1 MPSQFQIIFLGR
13 ILPGHTPEQV
23 RDNVAKRLALSAA
36 NQEALFSGRRAV
48 LKRGLDF
55 ATADTLREE
64 YARLGMKVHIEPEQ
78 VAAPLA
84 PPPPDDD
91 FDILPPVE
99 DAELADEQDAVAP
112 AAAPLFTAPAST
124 RPATPAPALTVDA
137 ALEEMTCP
145 SCNTRQPKRTLCR
158 SCGIDMPRFL
168 AGQQQA
174 ERDAREAKIAASKER
189 RFMPAP
195 RPERRPER
203 VRKPVHVHKTAQ
215 APLFGIDFKGRFSR
229 SNYLISSL
237 LSVCVLG
244 LAVVATV
251 HIGFGAFV
259 LGLLVMLVQG
269 VRACILRLHDTG
281 QSGYMALLLLVPGL
295 GSLFALALVF
305 WPGDV
310 VANRYGEAPEPAP
323 LPLQLVLFVLTVVIV
338 AFAFTQ
344 AENSSYLSTGNTS
357 TWGTSSS
364 R

>member
-1 MPSQFQIIFLGR
+1 MPNQFQIIFLGR

-23 RDNVAKRLALSAA
+23 RENVAKRLGLSTA

-64 YARLGMKVHIEPEQ
+64 YARLGMKIHVEPEQ
-78 VAAPLA
+78 APAPVAKAQSE
-84 PPPPDDD
+84 DD
-91 FDILPPVE
+91 FDILPPID
-99 DAELADEQDAVAP
+99 DAELASEAP
-112 AAAPLFTAPAST
+112 SATPSAAPLFTTTAPA
-124 RPATPAPALTVDA
+124 RAPTPAVVVDA
-137 ALEEMTCP
+137 GIEEMTCP
-145 SCNTRQPKRTLCR
+145 SCNTRQAKRTLCR

-174 ERDAREAKIAASKER
+174 ERDARAERAAAANQR
-189 RFMPAP
+189 RVLPV
-195 RPERRPER
+195 RRTERRPER
-203 VRKPVHVHKTAQ
+203 ERVRAPVHKTDQ
-215 APLFGIDFKGRFSR
+215 ALLFGVDFKGRFSR
-229 SNYLISSL
+229 SGYLVSSL
-237 LSVCVLG
+237 LSVCVMS

-251 HIGFGAFV
+251 HVGFAAFV
-259 LGLLVMLVQG
+259 IGLIVMLVQG
-269 VRACILRLHDTG
+269 VRATILRLHDTG

-295 GSLFALALVF
+295 GSLFSLALVF

-323 LPLQLVLFVLTVVIV
+323 LPLQLALFIVTVVVV

-344 AENSSYLSTGNTS
+344 AENSSYLSTGNTT
-357 TWGTSSS
+357 TWSAPSD

>member
-78 VAAPLA
+78 VAAPVA
-84 PPPPDDD
+84 PPPQEDDL
-91 FDILPPVE
+91 DILPPVD
-99 DAELADEQDAVAP
+99 DAELADEQDAAAP
-112 AAAPLFTAPAST
+112 AAAPLFTATAPTRAST
-124 RPATPAPALTVDA
+124 PAVAVDTG
-137 ALEEMTCP
+137 LDEMTCP

-174 ERDAREAKIAASKER
+174 ERDARAARAAEASER
-189 RFMPAP
+189 RLLPVV
-195 RPERRPER
+195 RRTERRPER
-203 VRKPVHVHKTAQ
+203 VRAPAPRKEQ
-215 APLFGIDFKGRFSR
+215 APLFGVDFKGRFSR
-229 SNYLISSL
+229 SGYLISSL
-237 LSVCVLG
+237 LSVCVFS

-251 HIGFGAFV
+251 HVGFGAFV
-259 LGLLVMLVQG
+259 VGLIVMLVQG
-269 VRACILRLHDTG
+269 VRASILRLHDTG
-281 QSGYMALLLLVPGL
+281 QSGYLAFVLLVPGL

-323 LPLQLVLFVLTVVIV
+323 LPLQLVLFILTVVIV

-344 AENSSYLSTGNTS
+344 AENSSYLSTGSTS
-357 TWGTSSS
+357 TWSTVSD